1 MTKPYIDVQNVSIV
15 YKTIQGFSI
24 KSDFLRRKVKNEKY
38 YEPIKNVSFSIAE
51 GEVVGIIGQN
61 GCGKSTLLR
70 AIAGIYKPNKGMID
84 IHNHSVALMALG
96 VGFLPDLTGRENI
109 ILSGMIQGFSKK
121 EIESIIDRIIDFSE
135 LGEFINRPIRT
146 YSSGMYAKLAFSI
159 TACIESDIILVDE
172 ILSVGDGAFK
182 KKSFLKM
189 KELIENRKRA
199 AIIVSHEEAILSQFC
214 NRVLW
219 IDGGVVREDGCV
231 SEVMHNYRRFL
242 GIE

>member
-1 MTKPYIDVQNVSIV
+1 MAKTYIDARNVSIS

-24 KSDFLRRKVKNEKY
+24 KSDVLRKSKKYDKY
-38 YEPIKNVSFSIAE
+38 YEPIKDVTFSINE
-51 GEVVGIIGQN
+51 GEVVGLIGQN

-70 AIAGIYKPNKGMID
+70 AIAGIYKPNRGFID
-84 IHNHSVALMALG
+84 VYGHSVSLMALG

-109 ILSGMIQGFSKK
+109 ILSGMLQGFSKK
-121 EIESIIDRIIDFSE
+121 EIESIIDSIIEFSE

-182 KKSFLKM
+182 NKSFLKM
-189 KELIENRKRA
+189 KELIENRNRS
-199 AIIVSHEEAILSQFC
+199 AIIVSHEESVLKQFC

-219 IDGGVVREDGCV
+219 LEDGIVRENGDVG
-231 SEVMHNYRRFL
+231 EVMYNYRHFL